1 MNVAFHV
8 IPERRDLTLFPSLTF
23 IRRFFRYSRVVAHA
37 DQLKSP
43 AFFPNNNNN
52 NSIIDKAFR

>member
-1 MNVAFHV
+1 MSVAFL

-37 DQLKSP
+37 DQLESP
-43 AFFPNNNNN
+43 ASFPNNNN